1 MAYLFAFC
9 RLLTGIV
16 FLMSAVSKLR
26 GRAAYEEFTAA
37 TRALVRLPS
46 RLVAALVVAAEIAV
60 APLLAWRPTTL
71 AGFGVALGL
80 LVAFTAAIVVALRR
94 GRRVPCRCF
103 GASAVPV
110 GAGHLAR
117 NAVLIV
123 AAAAGAVQAG
133 ADAVQ
138 AGAGAVQAGAG
149 AVHAG
154 TGAVF
159 AGLGPAGLAA
169 VALAAGAVAVLL
181 SAIGEIAGL
190 FTSSSRRR

>member
-26 GRAAYEEFTAA
+26 GRAAYEEFTVA
-37 TRALVRLPS
+37 TRALTRLPA
-46 RLVAALVVAAEIAV
+46 RPVAALVVAAEVAV
-60 APLLAWRPTTL
+60 APLLAWPPTTL
-71 AGFGVALGL
+71 AGFCVALGL
-80 LVAFTAAIVVALRR
+80 LAAFSVAVVVALRR

-110 GAGHLAR
+110 GPGHLAR

-123 AAAAGAVQAG
+123 AAAAGAV
-133 ADAVQ
+133 
-138 AGAGAVQAGAG
+138 
-149 AVHAG
+149 HAG
-154 TGAVF
+154 TGTVPADLGAAGF
-159 AGLGPAGLAA
+159 AGA
-169 VALAAGAVAVLL
+169 ALAAGAAAVLL

-190 FTSSSRRR
+190 FTSSP

>member
-37 TRALVRLPS
+37 TRALVRLPA
-46 RLVAALVVAAEIAV
+46 RPVAALVVAAEIAI
-60 APLLAWRPTTL
+60 APLLAWRPTVL
-71 AGFGVALGL
+71 AGFCVALGL
-80 LVAFTAAIVVALRR
+80 LVAFTAVIVVALRR

-123 AAAAGAVQAG
+123 VAAAG
-133 ADAVQ
+133 AVQ

-149 AVHAG
+149 ALHAG
-154 TGAVF
+154 TDAVF

>member
-1 MAYLFAFC
+1 MAYLFAFF

-26 GRAAYEEFTAA
+26 GRAAYEEFTVA
-37 TRALVRLPS
+37 TRALTRLPA
-46 RLVAALVVAAEIAV
+46 RPVVALVVTAEVAV
-60 APLLAWRPTTL
+60 APLLAWPPTML
-71 AGFGVALGL
+71 AGFCVALGL
-80 LVAFTAAIVVALRR
+80 LVAFTVAIVVAMRR

-110 GAGHLAR
+110 GPGHLAR
-117 NAVLIV
+117 NAVLIA

-133 ADAVQ
+133 I
-138 AGAGAVQAGAG
+138 GAVPAW
-149 AVHAG
+149 
-154 TGAVF
+154 TGAVP

-169 VALAAGAVAVLL
+169 VALAAGATAVLL

-190 FTSSSRRR
+190 FTSSP

>member
-37 TRALVRLPS
+37 TRALVRLPA
-46 RLVAALVVAAEIAV
+46 RPVAALVVTAEAAV
-60 APLLAWRPTTL
+60 APLLAWPPTVL
-71 AGFGVALGL
+71 AGFCLALGM
-80 LVAFTAAIVVALRR
+80 LVAFTVAIAVALRR

-110 GAGHLAR
+110 GPGHLAR
-117 NAVLIV
+117 NAVLL
-123 AAAAGAVQAG
+123 AAAT
-133 ADAVQ
+133 
-138 AGAGAVQAGAG
+138 AGAVQAGAG
-149 AVHAG
+149 AALAG
-154 TGAVF
+154 V
-159 AGLGPAGLAA
+159 GPAGFAA
-169 VALAAGAVAVLL
+169 VALAAGAAAVLL

-190 FTSSSRRR
+190 FTSSP

>member
-26 GRAAYEEFTAA
+26 GRAAYEEFTVA
-37 TRALVRLPS
+37 TRALVRLPA
-46 RLVAALVVAAEIAV
+46 RPVAVLVVVAEAAV
-60 APLLAWRPTTL
+60 APLLAWRPTVL
-71 AGFGVALGL
+71 AGFCVALGL
-80 LVAFTAAIVVALRR
+80 LVAFTVAIGVALRR

-110 GAGHLAR
+110 GPGHMAR

-123 AAAAGAVQAG
+123 AAAAGAIQ
-133 ADAVQ
+133 
-138 AGAGAVQAGAG
+138 
-149 AVHAG
+149 AG
-154 TGAVF
+154 TGAIQAGTGF
-159 AGLGPAGLAA
+159 ALAGLGPAGLAA
-169 VALAAGAVAVLL
+169 VALAAGAAAVLL

-190 FTSSSRRR
+190 FTSSP

>member
-60 APLLAWRPTTL
+60 APLLAWRPTAL

-133 ADAVQ
+133 A
-138 AGAGAVQAGAG
+138 G

>member
-26 GRAAYEEFTAA
+26 GRAAYEEFTVA
-37 TRALVRLPS
+37 TRALVRLPA
-46 RLVAALVVAAEIAV
+46 RPVAALVVGAEAAV
-60 APLLAWRPTTL
+60 APLLAWRPTVL
-71 AGFGVALGL
+71 AGFCVALGL
-80 LVAFTAAIVVALRR
+80 LVAFTVAIGVALRR

-110 GAGHLAR
+110 GPGHMAR
-117 NAVLIV
+117 NAVLTV
-123 AAAAGAVQAG
+123 AAAAGAIQAG
-133 ADAVQ
+133 T
-138 AGAGAVQAGAG
+138 G

-154 TGAVF
+154 TGVAL

-169 VALAAGAVAVLL
+169 VALAAGAAAVLL

-190 FTSSSRRR
+190 FTSSP

>member
-37 TRALVRLPS
+37 TRVLVRLPA
-46 RLVAALVVAAEIAV
+46 RPVAALVVTAEAAV
-60 APLLAWRPTTL
+60 APLLAWPPTVL
-71 AGFGVALGL
+71 AGFCLALGL
-80 LVAFTAAIVVALRR
+80 LVAFTVAIAVALRR

-110 GAGHLAR
+110 GPGHLAR
-117 NAVLIV
+117 NAVLL
-123 AAAAGAVQAG
+123 AAAM
-133 ADAVQ
+133 
-138 AGAGAVQAGAG
+138 AGAVQAGAG
-149 AVHAG
+149 TVL
-154 TGAVF
+154 
-159 AGLGPAGLAA
+159 AGLGPAGFAA
-169 VALAAGAVAVLL
+169 VALAAGAAAVLL

-190 FTSSSRRR
+190 FTSSP

>member
-1 MAYLFAFC
+1 MAYLFTFC

-37 TRALVRLPS
+37 TRALTRLPA
-46 RLVAALVVAAEIAV
+46 RPVAVLVVAAEVAV
-60 APLLAWRPTTL
+60 APLLAWPPTAL
-71 AGFGVALGL
+71 AGFCVALGL
-80 LVAFTAAIVVALRR
+80 LVAFTAAIAVAVRR

-110 GAGHLAR
+110 GPGHLAR

-123 AAAAGAVQAG
+123 MTAAGAIQAG
-133 ADAVQ
+133 AIR
-138 AGAGAVQAGAG
+138 AGALPAVSGVVPAD
-149 AVHAG
+149 
-154 TGAVF
+154 
-159 AGLGPAGLAA
+159 LGPAGVAA
-169 VALAAGAVAVLL
+169 VALAAGAAAVLL

-190 FTSSSRRR
+190 FTSTP

>member
-46 RLVAALVVAAEIAV
+46 RPVAALVVAAEITV
-60 APLLAWRPTTL
+60 APLLAWRPTAL
-71 AGFGVALGL
+71 AGFCVALGL

-110 GAGHLAR
+110 GTGHLAR
-117 NAVLIV
+117 NAVLI
-123 AAAAGAVQAG
+123 AAAT
-133 ADAVQ
+133 
-138 AGAGAVQAGAG
+138 AG

-154 TGAVF
+154 TGAAFV
-159 AGLGPAGLAA
+159 GLGPAGLAA

>member
-46 RLVAALVVAAEIAV
+46 RPVAALVVAAEIAV
-60 APLLAWRPTTL
+60 APLLAWRPTVL
-71 AGFGVALGL
+71 AGFCVALGL

-94 GRRVPCRCF
+94 GRRVSCRCF

-133 ADAVQ
+133 AGGVQ
-138 AGAGAVQAGAG
+138 AGA
-149 AVHAG
+149 
-154 TGAVF
+154 GAVF

>member
-37 TRALVRLPS
+37 TRALVRLPA
-46 RLVAALVVAAEIAV
+46 RPVAALVVTAEAAV
-60 APLLAWRPTTL
+60 APLLAWPPTVL
-71 AGFGVALGL
+71 AGFCLALGL
-80 LVAFTAAIVVALRR
+80 LVAFTVAIAVALRR
-94 GRRVPCRCF
+94 GRRVSCRCF

-110 GAGHLAR
+110 GPGHLVR
-117 NAVLIV
+117 NAVFLA

-133 ADAVQ
+133 A
-138 AGAGAVQAGAG
+138 
-149 AVHAG
+149 G
-154 TGAVF
+154 TVL
-159 AGLGPAGLAA
+159 AGLGPAGFAA
-169 VALAAGAVAVLL
+169 VALAAGAAAVLL

-190 FTSSSRRR
+190 FTSSP

>member
-37 TRALVRLPS
+37 TSALVRLPS
-46 RLVAALVVAAEIAV
+46 RPVAALVAAAEIAV
-60 APLLAWRPTTL
+60 APLLAWRPTVL
-71 AGFGVALGL
+71 AGFCVALGL

-133 ADAVQ
+133 A
-138 AGAGAVQAGAG
+138 G

>member
-133 ADAVQ
+133 A
-138 AGAGAVQAGAG
+138 G

>member
-1 MAYLFAFC
+1 MRTPVAYLFAFC

-37 TRALVRLPS
+37 THALVRLPA
-46 RLVAALVVAAEIAV
+46 RPVAALVVTAEVAV
-60 APLLAWRPTTL
+60 ALSLAWPPTVL
-71 AGFGVALGL
+71 AGFCLALGL
-80 LVAFTAAIVVALRR
+80 LVAFTVAIAVALRR

-110 GAGHLAR
+110 GPGHLAR
-117 NAVLIV
+117 NAVLLV
-123 AAAAGAVQAG
+123 AAAT
-133 ADAVQ
+133 
-138 AGAGAVQAGAG
+138 GAVQAGAG
-149 AVHAG
+149 TVL
-154 TGAVF
+154 

-169 VALAAGAVAVLL
+169 VAMAAGAAAVLL

-190 FTSSSRRR
+190 FTSSP

>member
-26 GRAAYEEFTAA
+26 GRAAYEEFTVA
-37 TRALVRLPS
+37 TRALTRLPA
-46 RLVAALVVAAEIAV
+46 RPVAALVVAAEVAV
-60 APLLAWRPTTL
+60 APLLAWPPTML
-71 AGFGVALGL
+71 AGFCVALGL
-80 LVAFTAAIVVALRR
+80 LAAFSVAVVVALRR

-110 GAGHLAR
+110 GPGHLAR

-123 AAAAGAVQAG
+123 AAAAGAV
-133 ADAVQ
+133 
-138 AGAGAVQAGAG
+138 
-149 AVHAG
+149 HAG
-154 TGAVF
+154 TGAVP
-159 AGLGPAGLAA
+159 ADLGAAGLAGA
-169 VALAAGAVAVLL
+169 ALAAGAAAVLL

-190 FTSSSRRR
+190 FTSSP